1 MIPNRHK
8 TEQSGVGNF
17 TVEHQQTQRQVGAA
31 LQVSGNTVIVAS
43 EQPGLT
49 AYYVARILKQLST
62 MERNLA
68 PRIRKLP
75 ADRDGILQ
83 ALNERLGDVD
93 LANVGDAGAL
103 MRRARKAHNNTA
115 R

>member
-68 PRIRKLP
+68 PRVRKLP
-75 ADRDGILQ
+75 ADRD
-83 ALNERLGDVD
+83 ALGAR
-93 LANVGDAGAL
+93 AVG
-103 MRRARKAHNNTA
+103 RFTHFTA
-115 R
+115 IGHHVRSTN